1 MSTTTDLS
9 KFGYREIDEA
19 IKLLQAYKNGAPDA
33 FTKIDV
39 VLTFN
44 QNLGNV
50 FLSNDNFDA
59 IMLTDSGELEMYYV
73 TPYDGI
79 EGFLEDLYDEY
90 ENMCEEDRK
99 WFKEIYLENGEKVL
113 PLMTSSG
120 SFIQEGQKY
129 YIIDG
134 NDEIVES
141 NLDKNT
147 DYDRSVEN
155 IFETSAEAEET
166 LKNRKNRNG

>member
-19 IKLLQAYKNGAPDA
+19 IKLLQAYKEGAPDA

-44 QNLGNV
+44 QNSGNV
-50 FLSNDNFDA
+50 FLSNDNYDV

-73 TPYDGI
+73 TPNDGK

-90 ENMCEEDRK
+90 EDMCEEDRE
-99 WFKEIYLENGEKVL
+99 WFKEIYLEDGEKVL
-113 PLMTSSG
+113 PLLTSNG
-120 SFIQEGQKY
+120 NFIHEGEEY
-129 YIIDG
+129 YIIDDD
-134 NDEIVES
+134 NEIIKS
-141 NLDKNT
+141 NLDENT
-147 DYDRSVEN
+147 DYDRSVED

-166 LKNRKNRNG
+166 LKNRKNKNG